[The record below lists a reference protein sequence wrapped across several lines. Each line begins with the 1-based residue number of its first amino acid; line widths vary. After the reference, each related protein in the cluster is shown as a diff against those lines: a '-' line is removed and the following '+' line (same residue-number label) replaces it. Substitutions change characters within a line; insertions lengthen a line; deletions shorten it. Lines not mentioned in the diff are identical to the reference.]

1 MMRMSTPRTVAV
13 IGAGPAGLFAAR
25 ELANAGVQVALI
37 NRDIKAGGLA
47 EYGIYHDKY
56 KMKSA
61 LRKQFAQVLALP
73 TIAYFGNVK
82 IEQGSALALAD
93 IQAMGFDA
101 ILVCVGAQ
109 GTKWLGLEG
118 EDLQGV
124 YHAKDLVYHY
134 NRLPPFSQQEFA
146 IGQRVVCIGAGN
158 VMLDIARW
166 AIHDLKVQELVAVVR
181 RGPGDVKFTRK
192 EMESVAANLDI
203 AALEAEIARCA
214 PNLAA
219 VGQDPQEGK
228 DFILSALRHADP
240 KNSESTM
247 RFDFLASPHR
257 IVGDGQGKVRAL
269 EVEDTLLVQREDGS
283 TSAKGQGTYREI
295 AADTVVFCI
304 GDKVDANFGLP
315 LDRWGD
321 FAKHPQP
328 RFPEEGNSYEAYDP
342 ATEQAVDGVFLA
354 GWSREAST
362 GVVGAARKD
371 GTLAAHAVLAY
382 LESQP
387 AQGTGALAA
396 LEARLRTLSNP
407 VVRTPD
413 LLKLEEIEAAQAAEH
428 GLPEFKF
435 ASNEAMLNAIGL
447 GQLEQAG

>member
-1 MMRMSTPRTVAV
+1 MSTLRTVAV

-47 EYGIYHDKY
+47 EYGIYPNKY

-61 LRKQFAQVLALP
+61 LRKQFAQVLELP
-73 TIAYFGNVK
+73 NVAYFGNVQ
-82 IEQGSALALAD
+82 ILQDGPLSLANV
-93 IQAMGFDA
+93 QSMGFDA
-101 ILVCVGAQ
+101 VLVCVGAQ

-134 NRLPPFSQQEFA
+134 NRLPPYSQQSFA

-166 AIHDLKVQELVAVVR
+166 AIQELKVQELTAVVR

-192 EMESVAANLDI
+192 EMESVAANLDL

-214 PNLAA
+214 PNLTA
-219 VGQDPQEGK
+219 VGQDPQEGHK
-228 DFILSALRHADP
+228 FILSALLHAEP
-240 KNSESTM
+240 KVSDAQM

-257 IVGDGQGKVRAL
+257 ILGDEHGRVRAL
-269 EVEDTLLVQREDGS
+269 EVEDTLLVAREDGS
-283 TSAKGQGTYREI
+283 TSAKGQGIYREI

-315 LDRWGD
+315 LDKWGD
-321 FAKHPQP
+321 FAKHPEP
-328 RFPEEGNSYEAYDP
+328 RFPGEGNSYEAYDP
-342 ATEQAVDGVFLA
+342 ETQQAVEGVFLA

-371 GTLAAHAVLAY
+371 GTLAARAVLSYLDSRSESSNGAMQA
-382 LESQP
+382 LESRLD
-387 AQGTGALAA
+387 ALS
-396 LEARLRTLSNP
+396 TP
-407 VVRTPD
+407 VVRKPD
-413 LLKLEEIEAAQAAEH
+413 LLKLEDIEAAQAEEH

-435 ASNEAMLNAIGL
+435 SSNQDMLNAMGL
-447 GQLEQAG
+447 GQLEQTS